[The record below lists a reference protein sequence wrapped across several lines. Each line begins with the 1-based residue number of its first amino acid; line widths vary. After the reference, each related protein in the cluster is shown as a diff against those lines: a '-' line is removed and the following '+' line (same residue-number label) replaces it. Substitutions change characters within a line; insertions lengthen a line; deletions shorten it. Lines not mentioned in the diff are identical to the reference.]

1 MEMTKQEWDD
11 ATADI
16 AYTIGAELATE
27 YGLWLCEPA
36 DALKIWPAV
45 TRYAQRQIRLAKTE
59 LAAQTTE
66 NQS

>member
-1 MEMTKQEWDD
+1 
-11 ATADI
+11 
-16 AYTIGAELATE
+16 
-27 YGLWLCEPA
+27 
-36 DALKIWPAV
+36 V